1 VSGGAQDR
9 AAEAGR
15 TGTAGRP
22 THPPGSSARRLRAF
36 GHYLTAAVLALKG
49 VGKLDHPEGRRVLI
63 AVCFA
68 SALIVLVLTALH
80 SKLHA
85 HAAKVEALVYLLE
98 AAVAG
103 TMAVVTVEEGKR
115 GLPFA
120 WAIAAAG
127 LVMGAVM
134 RWRRGALSRGA
145 GEEGER

>member
-1 VSGGAQDR
+1 
-9 AAEAGR
+9 
-15 TGTAGRP
+15 
-22 THPPGSSARRLRAF
+22 
-36 GHYLTAAVLALKG
+36 
-49 VGKLDHPEGRRVLI
+49 VGKLDHPEGHRFLI

-85 HAAKVEALVYLLE
+85 HAGEVEALVYLLE

-127 LVMGAVM
+127 LLMGAVM